1 MIKLVFINNHRVTSR
16 DFENTET
23 AYKFAIDNLATEN
36 DCTYY
41 HELSSKW
48 IRRKQKEKLMFD
60 VLSNNFENVIMVKNI
75 L

>member
-23 AYKFAIDNLATEN
+23 AYEFAIDNLATEN
-36 DCTYY
+36 DRTYY

-48 IRRKQKEKLMFD
+48 IRRKRKEKLMLD
-60 VLSNNFENVIMVKNI
+60 ILSNNFENVIMVKNI
-75 L
+75 S

>member
-36 DCTYY
+36 DYTYY

-48 IRRKQKEKLMFD
+48 IRRKRKEKLMFD

-75 L
+75 S

>member
-48 IRRKQKEKLMFD
+48 IRRKRKEKLMLD
-60 VLSNNFENVIMVKNI
+60 ILSNNFENVIMVKNI
-75 L
+75 S

>member
-1 MIKLVFINNHRVTSR
+1 MIKLVFIDNHRVTSR

-36 DCTYY
+36 DYTYY

-48 IRRKQKEKLMFD
+48 IRRERKEKLMLD
-60 VLSNNFENVIMVKNI
+60 VLSNNFENVIIVKNI